1 MPPPRSG
8 PTHPATPHNPHVAPA
23 GVAWCPPATKAR
35 VLTCGVG
42 LSLGPQ
48 QLSGEA
54 PCACVW
60 ASVSPRPGQGCPEA
74 RVGERWRAGG
84 RGQGGRGG
92 RSACPASGGR
102 VPPSVPGPC
111 QPHLRG
117 GPVPVGGGARGG
129 WAQGGGGPC
138 TPAPAPAEGE
148 AESGVLGGAAE
159 GVGLEVRV
167 GLGPREHMPPA
178 CTRVSG
184 PGGGVWRV
192 CTVVTKAACGGG

>member
-23 GVAWCPPATKAR
+23 GAAWCPPATKAR

-74 RVGERWRAGG
+74 
-84 RGQGGRGG
+84 
-92 RSACPASGGR
+92 
-102 VPPSVPGPC
+102 
-111 QPHLRG
+111 
-117 GPVPVGGGARGG
+117 
-129 WAQGGGGPC
+129 
-138 TPAPAPAEGE
+138 
-148 AESGVLGGAAE
+148 
-159 GVGLEVRV
+159 
-167 GLGPREHMPPA
+167 
-178 CTRVSG
+178 
-184 PGGGVWRV
+184 
-192 CTVVTKAACGGG
+192 